1 MKEKVV
7 IGESR
12 PNKDGLIAI
21 AEAGSKKRKK
31 GASGRSEGFRSRFL
45 ENLKIRRQEVEE
57 ALKRL
62 TDIQKEYDAQLSA
75 DDFIEDVDHAKREIS
90 AQTRYSILERKN
102 EELKKIEI
110 LIRRILEDEEFG
122 RCEECGKRIP
132 EKRLLIVPE
141 AARCVPCQRGMEK
154 WDIRGSL
161 VETSYSSSRRK
172 RRSRWGEREDFDF
185 EDEERFNFRPD
196 IEHTPFMDLG
206 ETDFE
211 EPKGEK

>member
-1 MKEKVV
+1 MKKKVV
-7 IGESR
+7 MRESR
-12 PNKDGLIAI
+12 PSKDEIMAI
-21 AEAGSKKRKK
+21 AQAGRKTRKRR
-31 GASGRSEGFRSRFL
+31 ASGKSTDLRSRFL
-45 ENLKIRRQEVEE
+45 ENLMVKRQEVEE

-62 TDIQKEYDAQLSA
+62 ADSQKEYDGQLSA
-75 DDFIEDVDHAKREIS
+75 DDYIGDVDHAKREIS
-90 AQTRYSILERKN
+90 AQTYYSILERKN

-185 EDEERFNFRPD
+185 DDEERISFRPD
-196 IEHTPFMDLG
+196 MENTTFMDLG